1 MNLSKYLPSYNY
13 NPEPVLELKW
23 KKKNVE
29 ATDTTKETRKESY
42 DIVIESLG
50 ERQKAVYKTLKA
62 SFPKG
67 ATAKELAVEMFV
79 HRLVGSPERNSTHP
93 RLNELVEKG
102 LIRVIGK
109 KTCTYTDRRVA
120 IYQAN

>member
-1 MNLSKYLPSYNY
+1 MNLSKYLPNYDY
-13 NPEPVLELKW
+13 NPEPVLKLKW

-62 SFPKG
+62 SFPKV
-67 ATAKELAVEMFV
+67 ATAKDLAVLMFKSK
-79 HRLVGSPERNSTHP
+79 LVGSPERNSTHP

-102 LIRVIGK
+102 LIKVIGK
-109 KTCTYTDRRVA
+109 KTCQYTDRRVA